1 MPPMSSA
8 FTATRS
14 ASTCAAAAAPARGV
28 SVGVIAAERTKIEIA
43 HATTIANLP
52 FNFLTTYPSTTSFC
66 AGWNHNI
73 AVRKEQAQ
81 RQLKGSAL
89 LNVDGGAKGG

>member
-1 MPPMSSA
+1 M
-8 FTATRS
+8 
-14 ASTCAAAAAPARGV
+14 
-28 SVGVIAAERTKIEIA
+28 
-43 HATTIANLP
+43 
-52 FNFLTTYPSTTSFC
+52 TSFC